1 MPKSVASRVLKNIFF
16 SKNLPVGNSL
26 GLTRQRNR
34 VIDRAEGVR
43 HHLEF
48 PFRELRGNIV
58 CKEGTEKC
66 QTARVVDFKIGGGD
80 IDFREEIHATNLNRI
95 SGANCICLTVFL
107 KEGMECC
114 LFLLYLL

>member
-58 CKEGTEKC
+58 CKAGTEKG

-80 IDFREEIHATNLNRI
+80 IDFREEIHATNLNRKATRI
-95 SGANCICLTVFL
+95 GNA
-107 KEGMECC
+107 
-114 LFLLYLL
+114 